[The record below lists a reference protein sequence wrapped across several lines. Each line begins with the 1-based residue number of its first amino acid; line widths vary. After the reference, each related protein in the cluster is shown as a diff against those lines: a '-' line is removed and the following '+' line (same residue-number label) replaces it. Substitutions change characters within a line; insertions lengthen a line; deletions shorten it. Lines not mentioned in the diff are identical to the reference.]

1 MIDSLSFDNRFAE
14 LGEPFFAPMRARP
27 LPDARMVTFSRE
39 AAQLLDLHPDWLGS
53 AEAVNIFAGHEV
65 PEQAQPL
72 SMVYAGHQFGG
83 YSAQLGDGRG
93 ILLGQ
98 VRNKA
103 GELWDIH
110 TKGSGK
116 TPFSRFGDGRAVLRS
131 CIREYLA
138 SEALHHLGIPTT
150 RALCV
155 LESSEPVQRETLEN
169 AALLV
174 RLARSHVR
182 FGSFEYFAHTKRPEA
197 LKQLADYVIATHFPD
212 VSEAEQPYDA
222 LLLRMAELTGSM
234 IAHWQAYG
242 FAHGVMNTD
251 NMSVLGETFDYG
263 PYGFMEAFNPDYI
276 CNHSD
281 EWGRYAF
288 NQQPSIGFWNLR
300 ALAYAM
306 KDLLSG
312 ELTEQLLE
320 VYQTR
325 FFEDYDRLMN
335 KKLGLKVMMPQDRQ
349 LMGDLLA
356 LLHQHAIDYSI
367 FFRRLADFRQEDDE
381 TALYVPKQQQVQFR
395 DWVTAYKARL
405 VQENSIDEDRQAA
418 MKKANPKYIL
428 RNYLAQQAIEKAE
441 AGDASEVEKLIEI
454 LSKPY
459 DEQPE
464 HEDYAAEPPE
474 WGRKLEISCSS

>member
-1 MIDSLSFDNRFAE
+1 MIDSLSFENRFAA
-14 LGEPFFAPMRARP
+14 LGESFFAPMRARP
-27 LPDARMVTFSRE
+27 LPDARLVTASAG
-39 AAQLLDLHPDWLGS
+39 AASLLDIDPAWL
-53 AEAVNIFAGHEV
+53 ATDEAVEIFSGHHV
-65 PEQAQPL
+65 PDKAQPL

-83 YSAQLGDGRG
+83 YSPQLGDGRG

-98 VRNKA
+98 VRNSK

-155 LESSEPVQRETLEN
+155 LESSEPVQRETVER

-174 RLARSHVR
+174 RLARSHIR
-182 FGSFEYFAHTKRPEA
+182 FGHFEYFAHSKQPEA
-197 LKQLADYVIATHFPD
+197 LQQLADYVIDVHFPD
-212 VSEAEQPYDA
+212 LRDTDQPYDA
-222 LLLRMAELTGSM
+222 LLLRIAGETGAM

-263 PYGFMEAFNPDYI
+263 PYGFMEGFDPDYI

-281 EWGRYAF
+281 EGGRYAF

-306 KDLLSG
+306 ADLLSA
-312 ELTEQLLE
+312 EMTEQLLE

-335 KKLGLKVMMPQDRQ
+335 KKLGLKVQMEGDRQ
-349 LMGDLLA
+349 LMGDLLG
-356 LLHQHAIDYSI
+356 LLQKHKIDYSI
-367 FFRRLADFRQEDDE
+367 FFRRLCEFRQADDENALYAPEEAKADFR
-381 TALYVPKQQQVQFR
+381 
-395 DWVTAYKARL
+395 DWAAAYKARL
-405 VQENSIDEDRQAA
+405 AQENSVDEDRSAE
-418 MKKANPKYIL
+418 MKRANPKYIL

-441 AGDASEVEKLIEI
+441 QGDASEVEKLIDI
-454 LSKPY
+454 LSRPY

-464 HEDYAAEPPE
+464 HESYASEPPE
-474 WGRKLEISCSS
+474 WGKKLEISCSS

>member
-1 MIDSLSFDNRFAE
+1 MINSLSFDNRFAG
-14 LGEPFFAPMRARP
+14 LGESFFAPMKARP
-27 LPDARMVTFSRE
+27 LPDPHMVTASTS
-39 AAQLLDLHPDWLGS
+39 AAELLDIHPDWLNS
-53 AEAVNIFAGHEV
+53 DEALNIFSGHQV
-65 PEQAQPL
+65 PDEAEPL

-83 YSAQLGDGRG
+83 YSARLGDGRG

-98 VRNKA
+98 VRNSK

-150 RALCV
+150 RALCI
-155 LESSEPVQRETLEN
+155 LGSTEPVRRETMES
-169 AALLV
+169 ASVLV
-174 RLARSHVR
+174 RLARSHIR
-182 FGSFEYFAHTKRPEA
+182 FGSFEYFAHSKQPAE
-197 LKQLADYVIATHFPD
+197 LKKLADYVIDTHFPD
-212 VSEAEQPYDA
+212 VAEAEQPCEA
-222 LLLRMAELTGSM
+222 LLLRIATETAGM

-263 PYGFMEAFNPDYI
+263 PYGFMEAFDPGYI
-276 CNHSD
+276 CNHTD
-281 EWGRYAF
+281 EQGRYAF

-320 VYQTR
+320 TYQTR
-325 FFEDYDRLMN
+325 FFEEYDRLMN
-335 KKLGLKVMMPQDRQ
+335 KKLGLRVQMEDDRQ
-349 LMGDLLA
+349 LMGDLLG
-356 LLHQHAIDYSI
+356 LLQKHAIDYSI
-367 FFRRLADFRQEDDE
+367 FFRKLADFTQSDDE
-381 TALYVPKQQQVQFR
+381 SALYAPEEAKADFR
-395 DWVTAYKARL
+395 EWLEAYKARL
-405 VQENSIDEDRQAA
+405 KAENSRDEERAQA
-418 MKKANPKYIL
+418 MKRANPKYIL

-441 AGDASEVEKLIEI
+441 AGDASEVEKLIGI
-454 LSKPY
+454 LSHPY

-474 WGRKLEISCSS
+474 WGKHLEISCSS

>member
-1 MIDSLSFDNRFAE
+1 MINSLSFENRFAD
-14 LGEPFFAPMRARP
+14 LGESFFAPMQARP
-27 LPDARMVTFSRE
+27 LPNARLVTFSRE
-39 AAQLLDLHPDWLGS
+39 AAKLLDLDPAWLNTQ
-53 AEAVNIFAGHEV
+53 EAVQIFAGHQV
-65 PEQAQPL
+65 PDKASPL

-98 VRNKA
+98 VRNQK

-138 SEALHHLGIPTT
+138 SEALYHLGIPTT
-150 RALCV
+150 RALLI
-155 LESSEPVQRETLEN
+155 LESSEPVQREKLEN

-174 RLARSHVR
+174 RLAKSHVR
-182 FGSFEYFAHTKRPEA
+182 FGSFEYFAHTNQPEE
-197 LKQLADYVIATHFPD
+197 LKKLADYCLEVHFPD
-212 VSEAEQPYDA
+212 LKEAEQPYDA
-222 LLLRMAELTGSM
+222 LLLRIAAETGSM
-234 IAHWQAYG
+234 IARWQAFG

-263 PYGFMEAFNPDYI
+263 PYGFMEGFNPDYI

-300 ALAYAM
+300 ALAYAL

-312 ELTEQLLE
+312 EMTEQVLE
-320 VYQTR
+320 AYQTR
-325 FFEDYDRLMN
+325 FFEEYDRLMN
-335 KKLGLKVMMPQDRQ
+335 KKLGLKVMMEGDRQ
-349 LMGDLLA
+349 LMGDLLP
-356 LLHQHAIDYSI
+356 LLQKHVIDYSI
-367 FFRRLADFRQEDDE
+367 FFRKLCEFTQSDDE
-381 TALYVPKQQQVQFR
+381 SALYVKPEHQAEFR
-395 DWVTAYKARL
+395 DWVETYKTRL
-405 VQENSIDEDRQAA
+405 AQENSVDEDRSAE
-418 MKKANPKYIL
+418 MKAANPKYIL

-454 LSKPY
+454 LSNPY

-464 HEDYAAEPPE
+464 HEAYAAEPPE
-474 WGRKLEISCSS
+474 WGKKLEISCSS